1 MLSLYQTKQQ
11 KNPPLIFSR
20 PSNFNRFS
28 NNLILNLY
36 PYCFYYDAKPMTV
49 EVAPLS
55 KSAAADNYARNQQQI
70 AHLLVQLNKVVLD
83 KPQVLKLALSCVLAG
98 GHLLLQDLPGMGK
111 TTLAQGLAQLLG
123 LSFSRVQFTNDMLP
137 ADILGMTLYDQGKM
151 AFEFRSGPIFTQL
164 LLADE
169 INRSS
174 PKTQSALLEAMEE
187 RQVTQDGQSY
197 PLPKPFFVIATQN
210 PLQQAGVYPLP
221 ESQLDRFLMCLSL
234 GYPSAEAERALLRG
248 QDRRELL
255 RELHA
260 ILNTEDVLLARRG
273 VQQVYVADASLDYL
287 QRLVAKTRIS
297 QDYHGLSPRGVLSLQ
312 SAAQAYAYVSGQ
324 QEVTPEDIQAVFAAV
339 TDHRLGQRFV
349 PANAVSGQ
357 TPPTI
362 AQRIMAEVAVIV

>member
-1 MLSLYQTKQQ
+1 MSDIPFSTSLLSDSCPADYE
-11 KNPPLIFSR
+11 
-20 PSNFNRFS
+20 SNQR
-28 NNLILNLY
+28 
-36 PYCFYYDAKPMTV
+36 
-49 EVAPLS
+49 
-55 KSAAADNYARNQQQI
+55 QI
-70 AHLLVQLNKVVLD
+70 AQLLTHLNTIVLD
-83 KPQVLKLALSCVLAG
+83 KPQVVKLALSCVLAG

-137 ADILGMTLYDQGKM
+137 ADILGMSIYDPAKL

-197 PLPKPFFVIATQN
+197 RLPQPFFVIATQN

-234 GYPSAEAERALLRG
+234 GYPSPAAERALLQG

-255 RELHA
+255 ASLA
-260 ILNTEDVLLARRG
+260 VVLDTESVLLAQKG
-273 VQQVYVADASLDYL
+273 VQQVYVADVVLDYL
-287 QRLVAKTRIS
+287 QRLVAKTRAS
-297 QDYHGLSPRGVLSLQ
+297 QEYHGLSPRGVLSLQ
-312 SAAQAYAYVSGQ
+312 RAAQAYSYVSGHT
-324 QEVTPEDIQAVFAAV
+324 EVTPEDIQAVFAAV

-349 PANAVSGQ
+349 PAHVISGQ
-357 TPPTI
+357 SQQTI
-362 AQRIMAEVAVIV
+362 AQRIIAEVSVLV